1 MPGARE
7 TTHEDH
13 DSTFGG
19 AHGLRSS
26 HAASQGQEKML
37 EMFRTYLHSTKCINM
52 HEKQINV
59 RLEQS

>member
-37 EMFRTYLHSTKCINM
+37 EMFRTYLMYNM

>member
-13 DSTFGG
+13 GSTFGG

-37 EMFRTYLHSTKCINM
+37 EMFRTYLMYNM